1 MTPAEQAL
9 AERIDRDL
17 AFLAPERSVGEYLIE
32 KGWVVVEDE
41 EPPSVGE
48 LVDQWNMDG
57 IIDVA
62 RRVASEACPSPSAAG
77 REDRCGMFS
86 FPKRCTP
93 GACTMPDVVR

>member
-1 MTPAEQAL
+1 MTPAEQVL

-32 KGWVVVEDE
+32 KGYVEVAEE
-41 EPPSVGE
+41 EPSVAE

-93 GACTMPDVVR
+93 GACTMTDVVR